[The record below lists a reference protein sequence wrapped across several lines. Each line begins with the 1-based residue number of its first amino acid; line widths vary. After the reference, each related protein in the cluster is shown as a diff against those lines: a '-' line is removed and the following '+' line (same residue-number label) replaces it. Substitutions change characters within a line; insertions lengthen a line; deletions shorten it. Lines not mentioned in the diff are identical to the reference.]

1 MRSYAITALIGTG
14 LLGLAPQAQAA
25 AHARTAHPQPERPG
39 AQNAAHARPADPQR
53 EPARPAVQPA
63 AHAQAEHARQAAPP
77 AAHLQAQHARQ
88 AVRPAR
94 VEARH
99 AQQAAPPAAHVQA
112 QQARPLA
119 HTAVRARR
127 TDPRPDRPGEQNVN
141 VRSGETQE
149 TRPAA
154 GHPARIRPAD
164 PQPQPQPGRSG
175 YSMHLTGQAA
185 HWEVSPGELQTVRWT
200 LTNTGNR
207 PLEHAQLVAA
217 IPAGWSAREGQ
228 GCLRRGE
235 YLGCD
240 LGALEPGHSAA
251 VLVPMVVQGQP
262 GTVRL
267 TAWSRGMVGVLTI
280 PGPMTSIRVVVNGR
294 R

>member
-25 AHARTAHPQPERPG
+25 HARPAHPQPERPG
-39 AQNAAHARPADPQR
+39 AQNAAHARPADAQH
-53 EPARPAVQPA
+53 EAARPGAQNA
-63 AHAQAEHARQAAPP
+63 AHAQPEHARQAA
-77 AAHLQAQHARQ
+77 
-88 AVRPAR
+88 V
-94 VEARH
+94 
-99 AQQAAPPAAHVQA
+99 PAAHVRGGQT
-112 QQARPLA
+112 RPLA
-119 HTAVRARR
+119 HTAVQARR
-127 TDPRPDRPGEQNVN
+127 AEPRPDRPGEQNAG
-141 VRSGETQE
+141 VRPGDAQQG
-149 TRPAA
+149 RPMP
-154 GHPARIRPAD
+154 GRPVRIRPGD
-164 PQPQPQPGRSG
+164 PQPQPQPGRSA
-175 YSMHLTGQAA
+175 YAMHLTGQAA

-217 IPAGWSAREGQ
+217 IPAGWSAREGR

-240 LGALEPGHSAA
+240 LGALAPGHSAA
-251 VLVPMVVQGQP
+251 VLVPMVVQGRP
-262 GTVRL
+262 GAVRL

-280 PGPMTSIRVVVNGR
+280 PGPQTSIRVMVRER